1 MNTNEDVRAGLHL
14 LEPQEPQEPQ
24 DAAKLDMLRRDAGA
38 GADAYRRGDYTVI
51 VDERALDGFVEDI
64 ATEADKA

>member
-14 LEPQEPQEPQ
+14 LEPQEPE

-51 VDERALDGFVEDI
+51 VDERALDGFFEDV